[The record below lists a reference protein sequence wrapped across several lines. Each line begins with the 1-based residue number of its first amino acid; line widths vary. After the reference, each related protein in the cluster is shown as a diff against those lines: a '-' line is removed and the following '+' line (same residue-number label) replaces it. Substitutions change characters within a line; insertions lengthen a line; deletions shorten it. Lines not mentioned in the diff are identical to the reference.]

1 MKKFD
6 PKSALRQVAFRLPY
20 EEVEQLQELYEAS
33 SYKKKV
39 DFLREIYYRGLKSL
53 KDSQSSE

>member
-6 PKSALRQVAFRLPY
+6 PKSALRQVTFRLPY

-33 SYKKKV
+33 NYKKKV
-39 DFLREIYYRGLKSL
+39 DLLREIYYRGLKSL
-53 KDSQSSE
+53 KDSQTSA